1 MLCIINR
8 SRPFNRYIA
17 LIALFSVTSIWARQE
32 NA

>member
-8 SRPFNRYIA
+8 SHQLNRYIA
-17 LIALFSVTSIWARQE
+17 LAALFSVTSIWARQE